1 MRILIVS
8 VGFGLASPAHA
19 ASGLSLMPRATSG
32 GTLDP
37 FASSEQIEDFDHAT
51 VDRLDDIEAID
62 DTGWQDRDDELDW
75 LEPLDDEAWEPLPP
89 RARPAPT
96 LSVPAIAPRHAPTLH
111 DPPDAV
117 PPECGRVGC
126 ERLRRRGQIVLGS
139 GIVIAA
145 GGVAMLVAGVH
156 GLATKG
162 SHGLA
167 LTIASP
173 HPLWIGSTIA
183 AGGGSLIH
191 RADQEARGR
200 VSFELRGGGF
210 QLRF

>member
-1 MRILIVS
+1 MS

-19 ASGLSLMPRATSG
+19 ASGLSLMPRAMSG
-32 GTLDP
+32 DIPNP
-37 FASSEQIEDFDHAT
+37 FASSEPIEEFDDGTDA
-51 VDRLDDIEAID
+51 RFDDIEAID

-75 LEPLDDEAWEPLPP
+75 LEPLDDEAWEPLPA
-89 RARPAPT
+89 RERPAPT
-96 LSVPAIAPRHAPTLH
+96 LGVPSIDPRHAPTLH
-111 DPPDAV
+111 DPPDAA
-117 PPECGRVGC
+117 PPDCGDLGC
-126 ERLRRRGQIVLGS
+126 ERLRRRGQIVLAS
-139 GIVIAA
+139 GIVLAV

-156 GLATKG
+156 GLATG
-162 SHGLA
+162 ESHGLA

-183 AGGGSLIH
+183 AGGGSLMH
-191 RADQEARGR
+191 RANQETRDR